1 MGSLDQLVVT
11 EKSPWSE
18 HDEVSGATRPADRER
33 PRRGDILLSESVRP
47 SLGDRVQ
54 GSMKRVRNFVQRAE
68 RHFSVGTN

>member
-1 MGSLDQLVVT
+1 MTKFLGHPSC
-11 EKSPWSE
+11 
-18 HDEVSGATRPADRER
+18 RPER